1 MKKLLLPLLIPI
13 LVAPSLFAEDVA
25 LVSLRVAKEKYVR
38 QFAIEFA
45 EDDAPQTVANFK
57 KLARR
62 GFYKGITVHRAFAH
76 TLVQM
81 GDPLSK
87 KKDRSA
93 VGTGGPGYTLAPEI
107 RRKHVKGAVAA
118 ARLPDKINPSRVSNG
133 SQFYV
138 CLNSMPNLDGQ
149 YTVFGRVILGLDTLD
164 LISAKSVD
172 SNDNPVERI
181 EIRSVKIMPRE
192 KLPAPTAPE
201 KPVSETPKPA
211 KKSWWKIFG

>member
-1 MKKLLLPLLIPI
+1 MKKLLLPLLIPF
-13 LVAPSLFAEDVA
+13 LAAPSLFAEDVA
-25 LVSLRVAKEKYVR
+25 LVSLRVAKEKSIR

-57 KLARR
+57 KLARK
-62 GFYKGITVHRAFAH
+62 GFYKGTTIHRAFAH

-81 GDPLSK
+81 GDPLSH

-93 VGTGGPGYTLAPEI
+93 VGTGGPGYTLSPEI

-138 CLNSMPNLDGQ
+138 CLTPMPSYDGQ
-149 YTVFGRVILGLDTLD
+149 YTVFGRVIWGLDTLD
-164 LISAKSVD
+164 LISAKPVD
-172 SNDNPVERI
+172 SNDNPIERI
-181 EIRSVKIMPRE
+181 EIRSVKVMPRE
-192 KLPAPTAPE
+192 KLPAPPAPE
-201 KPVSETPKPA
+201 KPGAETPKPV

>member
-13 LVAPSLFAEDVA
+13 LAAPSLFAEDVA

-57 KLARR
+57 KLARK
-62 GFYKGITVHRAFAH
+62 GFYKGTTVHRAFAH

-81 GDPLSK
+81 GDPLSH

-107 RRKHVKGAVAA
+107 RRKHVKGAIAA

-149 YTVFGRVILGLDTLD
+149 YTVFGRVIWGLDTLD

-192 KLPAPTAPE
+192 NLPVPPAPE
-201 KPVSETPKPA
+201 KPATETPKPA
-211 KKSWWKIFG
+211 QKSWWKIFG